1 MLRCSGSVLNY
12 DAQQEEF
19 IDNENDVRF
28 LDRKNKTLVLH
39 IKSKKPVSHFWL
51 YCTQKGVRYSENDCN
66 RLPSKKEIILHYE
79 SLPKRKELKY
89 VGLSVGE

>member
-1 MLRCSGSVLNY
+1 
-12 DAQQEEF
+12 
-19 IDNENDVRF
+19 
-28 LDRKNKTLVLH
+28 
-39 IKSKKPVSHFWL
+39 L

-66 RLPSKKEIILHYE
+66 LLPGKKEIILHYE